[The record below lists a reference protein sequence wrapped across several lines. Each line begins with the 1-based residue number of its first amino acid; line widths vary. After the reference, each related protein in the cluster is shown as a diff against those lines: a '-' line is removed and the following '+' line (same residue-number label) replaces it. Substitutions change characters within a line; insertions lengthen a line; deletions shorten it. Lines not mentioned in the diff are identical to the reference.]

1 MVMRRDSHS
10 EGHGFESRHRIL
22 DGHFFAYICCKN
34 CNDVDLKRPKKR
46 KRDRRWPIFKKK
58 YFKAMSQSCDKM
70 IFLKQQ
76 VLRLKFITFKKEVY
90 LWHVHIQNETSV
102 VVVG

>member
-1 MVMRRDSHS
+1 
-10 EGHGFESRHRIL
+10 
-22 DGHFFAYICCKN
+22 
-34 CNDVDLKRPKKR
+34 
-46 KRDRRWPIFKKK
+46 
-58 YFKAMSQSCDKM
+58 MSQSCDKM